1 MAITFKMQQDKDMCI
16 TTVYC
21 KTIFAVVKMLQKIG
35 EKLNE
40 TWCWPV
46 QESYETWDSI
56 LHNIVDQINY
66 VVFNRM
72 KHFLVLVGI
81 GVQTPREIIWFFFS
95 LYISDMR
102 GHSVWRGP
110 AFAGLNWNLKISV
123 RWLACIFRPDSN
135 LFFALVLTIRLF

>member
-81 GVQTPREIIWFFFS
+81 GLQTPREIIWFFFTVHIRHAWS
-95 LYISDMR
+95 QCLTRPSFFWSWLKFKNICLMTGLYFQA
-102 GHSVWRGP
+102 W
-110 AFAGLNWNLKISV
+110 
-123 RWLACIFRPDSN
+123 
-135 LFFALVLTIRLF
+135 

>member
-1 MAITFKMQQDKDMCI
+1 MQQDKDMCI

-56 LHNIVDQINY
+56 LHNIVDQINC

-81 GVQTPREIIWFFFS
+81 GLQTPREIIWFFFHCTYQTCVVTVFDEAQ
-95 LYISDMR
+95 L
-102 GHSVWRGP
+102 
-110 AFAGLNWNLKISV
+110 L
-123 RWLACIFRPDSN
+123 
-135 LFFALVLTIRLF
+135 LVLTEI